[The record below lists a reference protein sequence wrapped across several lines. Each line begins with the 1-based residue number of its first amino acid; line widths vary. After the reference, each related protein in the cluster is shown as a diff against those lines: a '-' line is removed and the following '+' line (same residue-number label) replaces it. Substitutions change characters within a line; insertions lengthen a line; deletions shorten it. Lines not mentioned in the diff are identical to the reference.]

1 MFIVLPSLSIAAD
14 LAALEYEKSRWT
26 GAERR
31 GLDVIEGREEARRGK
46 MSTLERAKDWAGG
59 HKYGMIMGG

>member
-46 MSTLERAKDWAGG
+46 MSTLERAKDWAGA